1 MFDTGYC
8 PPSGP
13 SMAKPS
19 GDHTPPGGF
28 VFRVRSMTQDRFPQF
43 VFSTIVIVVAIYWVW
58 FMFAHADRIFRH
70 RSANQNLS
78 EIELKAKT
86 K

>member
-1 MFDTGYC
+1 V
-8 PPSGP
+8 
-13 SMAKPS
+13 AKPS
-19 GDHTPPGGF
+19 GDHNPLGGF
-28 VFRVRSMTQDRFPQF
+28 VFRVRPMTQDRFTKF

-70 RSANQNLS
+70 RPANQNLS
-78 EIELKAKT
+78 DIELKAKT